1 MRSLRPWWLAHA
13 SLLFHVLDH
22 WTEGLECAKPIARA
36 PILLERTIMF
46 EAGAYISYNLSLSTD
61 WGTRRMV
68 GAKDK
73 SKLGYRI
80 FLAIVV
86 LVLGGS
92 MLMYLVPQSPVGSEI
107 STDTLAKIGDESVS
121 VQDVRQQLNQI
132 EQRNPNMKPL
142 ESLYAQQ
149 ILKQLVFEKEIEYEA
164 KRLGIAVSDQERA
177 DRIRQYVPTAFIGGT
192 FVGMDRYSTEV
203 QARFQLTVPVF
214 EELIRQG
221 LLEEKFRKLVTDG
234 ISVGPAEL
242 QDEFRYKNE
251 KLKLDYALIK
261 PEDLEGKISPDEAQ
275 IRSAYEKNKS
285 KYQVPE
291 RRVVRYA
298 VVDINQ
304 IRQNLQVSDDMLKQQ
319 YMANMQQYQ
328 VPNRVHVQ
336 HILFMTVGKTT
347 DAEVEEVKK
356 KAEDVL
362 KQVKKGGKF
371 EDLAKKYSED
381 PGSKDKGGDL
391 NWITERQTVPEFEKT
406 AFSLSPGQVSDL
418 VKTQYGF
425 HIIKVLEKETAHTK
439 PFEEVKDSLRA
450 PLLLSQADKL
460 ASDTADKL
468 SAAIRQSNKIPL
480 DDLAKQY
487 HLTVN
492 ETRAISATDPLL
504 ELANSQEAKDAIFRL
519 RPGEL
524 SLPVRT
530 DRGYVVLSVKS
541 SQPAHAGSLDEVRD
555 RVITDL
561 KREKSTD
568 LAKAKGDELIKRVK
582 AGEKFDATARALG
595 LEPKTSDSIAR
606 DGSIPGAASGKQLGA
621 AFNLKTGDVGAPL
634 SLGQNWMVYRV
645 AEKTEA
651 NLADFDKQKKPLTEE
666 LLQSKR
672 NLAFEAFR
680 TALDN
685 RLKVEGKLKLMPE
698 KLKSFGT
705 FG

>member
-1 MRSLRPWWLAHA
+1 MA
-13 SLLFHVLDH
+13 
-22 WTEGLECAKPIARA
+22 
-36 PILLERTIMF
+36 
-46 EAGAYISYNLSLSTD
+46 
-61 WGTRRMV
+61 

-80 FLAIVV
+80 LLGAVV

-92 MLMYLVPQSPVGSEI
+92 MLLYLVPQSPVSGET
-107 STDTLAKIGDESVS
+107 STDTLAKIGDESVN

-132 EQRNPNMKPL
+132 EQRNPNMRPL
-142 ESLYAQQ
+142 KALYAQQ
-149 ILKQLVFEKEIEYEA
+149 ILKQLVFQKEIEYEA

-177 DRIRQYVPTAFIGGT
+177 ERIRQLVPTAFNGST
-192 FVGMDRYSTEV
+192 FVGMDRYSAEV
-203 QARFQLTVPVF
+203 QARYQMTVPVF

-251 KLKLDYALIK
+251 KVKLDYTLIK
-261 PEDLEGKISPDEAQ
+261 PEDLEGKISPDEAE
-275 IRSAYEKNKS
+275 IRAAYEKNKS

-298 VVDINQ
+298 LVDVNQ
-304 IRQNLQVSDDMLKQQ
+304 IRQNLQVSDDMLKLQ
-319 YMANMQQYQ
+319 YQANIQQYQ
-328 VPNRVHVQ
+328 VPNRVHVE
-336 HILFMTVGKTT
+336 HILFMTVGKT

-391 NWITERQTVPEFEKT
+391 SWITQGQTVPEFEKT
-406 AFSLSPGQVSDL
+406 AFSLGPGQVSEL

-450 PLLLSQADKL
+450 PLLLTQADKL
-460 ASDTADKL
+460 ASDTADQL
-468 SAAIRQSNKIPL
+468 SSEIRQSSKISL
-480 DDLAKQY
+480 DDLANKH

-492 ETRAISATDPLL
+492 ETRPISATDPLL
-504 ELANSQEAKDAIFRL
+504 ELADSKEAKNAIFQL
-519 RPGEL
+519 RMGEL
-524 SLPVRT
+524 NPPVRT
-530 DRGYVVLSVKS
+530 DRGYVVLSLKS
-541 SQPAHAGSLDEVRD
+541 IQSAHQGSLEEVRD
-555 RVITDL
+555 RLITDL
-561 KREKSTD
+561 KREKSTE
-568 LAKAKGDELIKRVK
+568 LAKSKSEELIKRVK
-582 AGEKFDATARALG
+582 AGEKFDAAAKALG
-595 LEPKTSDSIAR
+595 VEPKTSDPIAR
-606 DGSIPGAASGKQLGA
+606 DGSIPGAASGKQVAA
-621 AFNLKTGDVGAPL
+621 AFNLKAGDVAAPL
-634 SLGQNWMVYRV
+634 SLGQNWLVFRV

-651 NLADFDKQKKPLTEE
+651 NPADFDKQKKQLTDE

-672 NLAFEAFR
+672 NLAFEAFQS
-680 TALDN
+680 ALDT
-685 RLKVEGKLKLMPE
+685 RLKQEGKLKLMPE

>member
-1 MRSLRPWWLAHA
+1 M
-13 SLLFHVLDH
+13 
-22 WTEGLECAKPIARA
+22 
-36 PILLERTIMF
+36 
-46 EAGAYISYNLSLSTD
+46 AGA
-61 WGTRRMV
+61 
-68 GAKDK
+68 DK

-80 FLAIVV
+80 LLGVVV

-92 MLMYLVPQSPVGSEI
+92 MLLYLVPQSPVSGEI
-107 STDTLAKIGDESVS
+107 STDTVAKIGDESVS

-142 ESLYAQQ
+142 EALYAQQ
-149 ILKQLVFEKEIEYEA
+149 ILKQLVFQKEIEYEA

-177 DRIRQYVPTAFIGGT
+177 DRIRQYVPTAFNGGS
-192 FVGMDRYSTEV
+192 FVGMDRYSAEV
-203 QARFQLTVPVF
+203 QARFQMTVPVF
-214 EELIRQG
+214 EELVRQG

-251 KLKLDYALIK
+251 KVKLDYALIK
-261 PEDLEGKISPDEAQ
+261 PEDLEGKISPDEAE
-275 IRSAYEKNKS
+275 IRTAYEKNKS

-304 IRQNLQVSDDMLKQQ
+304 IRQSLQVSDDMLKQQ
-319 YMANMQQYQ
+319 YQANIQQYQ
-328 VPNRVHVQ
+328 VPNRVHVE

-391 NWITERQTVPEFEKT
+391 NWITQGQTVPEFEKT
-406 AFSLSPGQVSDL
+406 AFTLNPGQVSDL

-460 ASDTADKL
+460 ASDTADRL
-468 SAAIRQSNKIPL
+468 SAAIRQSNKISL

-487 HLTVN
+487 HLTVS
-492 ETRAISATDPLL
+492 ETRPISATDPLL
-504 ELANSQEAKDAIFRL
+504 ELADSKEAKNAIFQL
-519 RPGEL
+519 RIGEL
-524 SLPVRT
+524 NPPVRT
-530 DRGYVVLSVKS
+530 DRGYVILSVKS
-541 SQPAHAGSLDEVRD
+541 IQPAHQGSLEEVRD
-555 RVITDL
+555 RVATDL
-561 KREKSTD
+561 KREKSTEM
-568 LAKAKGDELIKRVK
+568 AKSKAEELINRVK
-582 AGEKFDATARALG
+582 AGEKFDAAARSLG
-595 LEPKTSDSIAR
+595 LEPKTSDLIAR
-606 DGSIPGAASGKQLGA
+606 DGSIPGAASGKQISA
-621 AFNLKTGDVGAPL
+621 AFSLKTGDVAAPL
-634 SLGQNWMVYRV
+634 SLGQNWLVYRV
-645 AEKTEA
+645 DDKSES
-651 NLADFDKQKKPLTEE
+651 NPADFDKQKKQLTEE

-672 NLAFEAFR
+672 NLAFEAFQK
-680 TALDN
+680 ALDS
-685 RLKVEGKLKLMPE
+685 RLKQEGKLKLMPD
-698 KLKSFGT
+698 KLKGFGSFG
-705 FG
+705 